1 MATVTKK
8 VMAAIETD
16 ARKNERLYKNSLMR
30 LVAKIK
36 KIVMEESDPADIVAV
51 LRTLSTS
58 KEFLLF
64 RKEMILCLLITAPE

>member
-16 ARKNERLYKNSLMR
+16 ARKNERLYKNNLMR

-51 LRTLSTS
+51 PLGRKCAEPS
-58 KEFLLF
+58 LF
-64 RKEMILCLLITAPE
+64 RWLAHE